1 MRSYC
6 IKEKKQTE
14 CAPGSERYERANNG
28 RLMLKC
34 QCVSCGITKTKFVKN
49 TQEGGNLFL
58 DHLVKDGAKGLYN
71 LGRLGASRAVK
82 SDFAK
87 RKIKGVMDKYID
99 QTLDTVTSD
108 LSKKLDPFHKGGA
121 IDIHK
126 AIGRLPKPKKGVTLP
141 GHYYTGPYD
150 PLDEQ
155 LRYDPET
162 GQILEYYQKPTG
174 STDTIAAQH
183 DVDYSV
189 CKDDKKCKNKADRK
203 MVKALDMVPFDQRQ
217 WGHWLARNAI
227 NTKQKLGLGVK
238 KSKNGRGR

>member
-1 MRSYC
+1 MKSYC
-6 IKEKKQTE
+6 IKEKKQTD

-34 QCVSCGITKTKFVKN
+34 QCFSCGITKTQFVKN

-99 QTLDTVTSD
+99 TVTSD

-121 IDIHK
+121 IDIHQ
-126 AIGRLPKPKKGVTLP
+126 AIGRLPKPKKGFTLP
-141 GHYYTGPYD
+141 GHYYTGPYN

-155 LRYDPET
+155 LRYDPEI
-162 GQILEYYQKPTG
+162 GQILEYYQKPAGATN
-174 STDTIAAQH
+174 TIAAQH
-183 DVDYSV
+183 DIDYSV
-189 CKDDKKCKNKADRK
+189 CKDDKKCKNKAYRK
-203 MVKALDMVPFDQRQ
+203 MVEALDMVPFNQRQ

-238 KSKNGRGR
+238 KSKNERGR

>member
-1 MRSYC
+1 MKSYC
-6 IKEKKQTE
+6 VKEKEQTN
-14 CAPGSERYERANNG
+14 CVLRSERYERAKNG
-28 RLMLKC
+28 GLMLKC
-34 QCVSCGITKTKFVKN
+34 TCDSCGITRTRFIKD

-58 DHLVKDGAKGLYN
+58 DHLVKDGVKGLYN

-82 SDFAK
+82 SDFTK
-87 RKIKGVMDKYID
+87 KKIRGIMDRYID
-99 QTLDTVTSD
+99 QTLNTVTSD
-108 LSKKLDPFHKGGA
+108 LSNKLDPFHKGGA

-126 AIGRLPKPKKGVTLP
+126 AIGRLPKPKKGFTLP
-141 GHYYTGPYD
+141 GHYYTGPYN

-155 LRYDPET
+155 LRYNPET

-174 STDTIAAQH
+174 ATDTIAAQH

-203 MVKALDMVPFDQRQ
+203 MVKALDMVPFNQRQ
-217 WGHWLARNAI
+217 RGHWLARNAI